1 MKHVLKL
8 NSSEVN
14 IFFTS
19 DLHFGHKNILKYCN
33 RPWNSVEEMDEGLIQ
48 NWNNTVGKDDIIFN
62 LGDFAFASNQRW
74 RELISRL
81 NGKHYLIL
89 GIIKLTNFSLEI

>member
-33 RPWNSVEEMDEGLIQ
+33 RPWNSVEEMDEGL
-48 NWNNTVGKDDIIFN
+48 
-62 LGDFAFASNQRW
+62 
-74 RELISRL
+74 
-81 NGKHYLIL
+81 
-89 GIIKLTNFSLEI
+89 